1 MLLLSSMTHLNER
14 KICNALKKY
23 GKMITKKAKKEAP
36 RSEDRLQPMEFFYG
50 VIFDQGI
57 SADRAWEAPE
67 KLKQRLGHLDP
78 YKIAGM
84 AEEKLERKIFV
95 AGKSLHR
102 YRKIANWLIESSKL
116 LISRYGGDPKKIWND
131 NPRSDDLQRRFE
143 EFKGIGQKKA
153 SMAANILV
161 RDYGVPVRKIDYR
174 GIDVSGDVHVRRV
187 FLRTN
192 LVERDDVDAIVKVAR
207 RLNPQYPGE
216 LDLPAWSI
224 GRDFCRP
231 TNPDC
236 SRCPL
241 TSVCPKMVS
250 RNAQGA

>member
-1 MLLLSSMTHLNER
+1 MSNMTHPNER

-23 GKMITKKAKKEAP
+23 GKMVVNEEVP
-36 RSEDRLQPMEFFYG
+36 GSEDRLQPVEFFYG

-57 SADRAWEAPE
+57 LADRAWKAPE

-78 YKIAGM
+78 HKIAGM
-84 AEEKLERKIFV
+84 GEEELKKKIFV

-102 YRKIANWLIESSKL
+102 YRKIANWLIESSRL
-116 LISRYGGDPKKIWND
+116 LVSRYQGNPTKMWND

-161 RDYGVPVRKIDYR
+161 RDYGVPVRNIDYR
-174 GIDVSGDVHVRRV
+174 GIDVSGDVHVKRV
-187 FLRTN
+187 FLRTD
-192 LVERDDVDAIVKVAR
+192 LVDRDDVDAVVAIAR

-216 LDLPAWSI
+216 LDLPAWLI
-224 GRDFCRP
+224 GRRFCRP
-231 TNPDC
+231 SDPDC

-241 TSVCPKMVS
+241 TSVCPKIVS
-250 RNAQGA
+250 RNAQSA